1 MGAGVVS
8 CVSKVSY
15 FLTTLSLLGIVDNA
29 LNLLQGQVAHDGDDG
44 KLIFCILQEHEL
56 FLVLLAVLEVDGGL
70 FSVLAY
76 PHQFLVSVSGVD
88 VRGFL
93 A

>member
-29 LNLLQGQVAHDGDDG
+29 LNLLQGQVTHDGDDG
-44 KLIFCILQEHEL
+44 EFILLVYQEDEL
-56 FLVLLAVLEVDGGL
+56 LLVLLPVLEVDGGL
-70 FSVLAY
+70 LAVLTHS
-76 PHQFLVSVSGVD
+76 HQFLVSVSGVD

>member
-1 MGAGVVS
+1 MSVMSVV
-8 CVSKVSY
+8 

-44 KLIFCILQEHEL
+44 KLIFRILQEHEL

-70 FSVLAY
+70 LAVLAY
-76 PHQFLVSVSGVD
+76 PHQFLVSVSGID